1 MESTRLRHIS
11 GEMMRSILS
20 RRPYPSSLFTQ
31 IIARIRA
38 DGQVSGL
45 RAAILKACLVRNKE
59 AISVSLDRESK
70 NPGYRLGRLFAVL
83 DAAQRAGI
91 GKVNAGVREKFMG
104 AASAAPARVFP
115 VLLRNYENHLSSA
128 KKKGRVGRAIRLD
141 KEYAQ
146 IIEGISMPFPPLL
159 TSADQGQFFV
169 AFHLQ
174 QTDLFKPREKGETIS
189 DEDKDEAQAAD
200 TIEE

>member
-1 MESTRLRHIS
+1 MENARLRHIS
-11 GEMMRSILS
+11 GEMMRSILTG
-20 RRPYPSSLFTQ
+20 RPYPSSLFSQ
-31 IIARIRA
+31 IIGRIRA

-45 RAAILKACLVRNKE
+45 RAAILKGCLIRNKE
-59 AISVSLDRESK
+59 AISVSLDRESR

-91 GKVNAGVREKFMG
+91 GKVNAGVRDKFMG

-115 VLLRNYENHLSSA
+115 VLLRNYENHLASA

-141 KEYAQ
+141 KEYAE
-146 IIEGISMPFPPLL
+146 IVDGISMPFPPLL
-159 TSADQGQFFV
+159 SSADQGQFFV

-174 QTDLFKPREKGETIS
+174 QTDLFKPREKGETIA
-189 DEDKDEAQAAD
+189 DVDKDQAEADD
-200 TIEE
+200 TTEE